1 MTPRN
6 DRTAKD
12 YERKDVD
19 GNVNQQLSMDIMV
32 SELQQLEAEEQGVG
46 SLWGSMQRGVILGL
60 MDWRLSQS
68 KNVIFRKARETLT
81 QRKMIGATTIGNEE
95 LFGINIAR
103 IIEEHGKDIYHV

>member
-32 SELQQLEAEEQGVG
+32 SELQQLEAEEQGGTKGASGARVDG
-46 SLWGSMQRGVILGL
+46 LGVSEANLVPNNQAIMVERCD
-60 MDWRLSQS
+60 MDW
-68 KNVIFRKARETLT
+68 V
-81 QRKMIGATTIGNEE
+81 
-95 LFGINIAR
+95 
-103 IIEEHGKDIYHV
+103 H